1 MASGP
6 ISLGVDTG
14 GTFTDIVQID
24 AAGAVTVD
32 KAFSTP
38 ARPEDGA
45 IESLAGL
52 ARNTQRPVGA
62 VLGAAARF
70 AHGTT
75 VSTNALIQRSGAR
88 VGLIATRG
96 FEDTLVIG
104 RGPVGRVGG
113 LPHAKAMDFLHTE
126 PPPPLVTRR
135 LVRGV
140 GERVTADGEVLAALD
155 GDEAAEAVRA
165 LVEAGAES
173 LAVCLLWSFLHPDHE
188 EAVRE
193 IAAGVA
199 PGLPVFLSSEIAP
212 RIGEYERMATTAVAA
227 HVGPATTRYIASL
240 QDRLAEDGLRYPIQ
254 IMTASGGTTLPDG
267 AAREAVSVVNSGP
280 VGGLVAARHLG
291 RALGIG
297 NVITADMGGTSFD
310 VGLISRGTIE
320 RTGTPFL
327 DQGLPV
333 LTRSV
338 RIDTLGAGGGSIAA
352 SDGFRLRVGPES
364 AGADPGPAAYGR
376 GGERPT
382 VTDALVVLGIV
393 DPDRFF
399 GGRYRLDAGLAE
411 AAIERHVARP
421 LGLGIADA
429 AAGIVEVVNGRM
441 SDLIRKA
448 TIETGND
455 PRDFALFAYGGAC
468 GAHCA
473 DLAMRLGIGRAIVP
487 YGAAVFSAL
496 GIALSDIVYAHTLS
510 APVGLDDEDAA
521 RRVAQDS
528 LAALARR
535 AEADLAASGF
545 AAEDA
550 AIRYSVEMR
559 YRGQMNE
566 VSLDF
571 PEGGTEPGLAG
582 RLRRAFESL
591 YERRYGASAVRA
603 AAGLE
608 IVSFGVEASVA
619 AEVPEFSER
628 ASPPAAP
635 GPVRRRRI
643 HRRGADPLEAEIH
656 DFATLGPAAAVA
668 GPAVIERDMTTIWV
682 PPSALARVDR
692 LGNIEIAPE
701 GRKWGF
707 ASTT

>member
-1 MASGP
+1 MESGP
-6 ISLGVDTG
+6 LSLGVDTG

-38 ARPEDGA
+38 ANPEDGA
-45 IESLAGL
+45 VESLASL
-52 ARNTQRPVGA
+52 ARNTRLPVNA
-62 VLGAAARF
+62 VLGATARF

-75 VSTNALIQRSGAR
+75 VSTNALIQRSGAK

-126 PPPPLVTRR
+126 PPPALVSRR
-135 LVRGV
+135 LVRGIA
-140 GERVTADGEVLAALD
+140 GRVTAGGEVLAPVD
-155 GDEAAEAVRA
+155 GEEIADAIGA
-165 LVEAGAES
+165 LVEDGAES
-173 LAVCLLWSFLHPDHE
+173 LAVCLLWSFLRPDQE
-188 EAVRE
+188 RAVRE
-193 IAAGVA
+193 IAADAA

-212 RIGEYERMATTAVAA
+212 RIGEYERMVTTAVAA
-227 HVGPATTRYIASL
+227 HVGPATARYIARL
-240 QDRLAEDGLRYPIQ
+240 QDRLAKDGLRHPIQ
-254 IMTASGGTTLPDG
+254 VMTASGGTALPES

-291 RALGIG
+291 RALGIDDA
-297 NVITADMGGTSFD
+297 ITADMGGTSFD
-310 VGLISRGTIE
+310 VGLIARGGIE
-320 RTGTPFL
+320 RTSTPFL
-327 DQGLPV
+327 GQGLPV

-338 RIDTLGAGGGSIAA
+338 RIDTLGAGGGSIAV
-352 SDGFRLRVGPES
+352 SDGFRLKVGPES

-376 GGERPT
+376 GGEYPT
-382 VTDALVVLGIV
+382 VTDALIVLGIV
-393 DPDRFF
+393 NPERFF
-399 GGRYRLDAGLAE
+399 GGRYRLDPDLAA

-421 LGLGIADA
+421 LGLGVADA

-441 SDLIRKA
+441 SDLIRKV

-455 PRDFALFAYGGAC
+455 PRQFALFAYGGAC

-473 DLAMRLGIGRAIVP
+473 DLAMRLGISRVIVP
-487 YGAAVFSAL
+487 YGAPVFSAL

-521 RRVAQDS
+521 RRVARRS
-528 LAALARR
+528 MAALARR
-535 AEADLAASGF
+535 AEADLAASSL
-545 AAEDA
+545 APDDA

-566 VSLDF
+566 ISLDL
-571 PEGGTEPGLAG
+571 PDGAAEPGLAD
-582 RLRRAFESL
+582 RLRHAFQAL
-591 YERRYGASAVRA
+591 YEQRYGASAVRQ

-608 IVSFGVEASVA
+608 IVSFGIEAVVA
-619 AEVPEFSER
+619 ADVPRFAERTGPEVR
-628 ASPPAAP
+628 P
-635 GPVRRRRI
+635 GPSGRRRV
-643 HRRGADPLEAEIH
+643 HRRGAQPLEAGIH
-656 DFATLGPAAAVA
+656 DFTSLAPGVDIA

-682 PPSALARVDR
+682 PPSATARLDR
-692 LGNIEIAPE
+692 LGNTEIRPEPE
-701 GRKWGF
+701 G
-707 ASTT
+707 

>member
-6 ISLGVDTG
+6 LSLGVDTG

-24 AAGAVTVD
+24 SGGAVTVD

-38 ARPEDGA
+38 SAPEDGA
-45 IESLAGL
+45 VESLAGL
-52 ARNTQRPVGA
+52 ARNTQRPVDG
-62 VLGAAARF
+62 VLGATARF

-113 LPHAKAMDFLHTE
+113 LPHAKAMDFLHTA
-126 PPPPLVTRR
+126 PPAPLVSRR

-140 GERVTADGEVLAALD
+140 GERVTAEGEILAPLD
-155 GDEAAEAVRA
+155 REEAAEAVRA
-165 LVEAGAES
+165 LIEAGAES
-173 LAVCLLWSFLHPDHE
+173 LAVCLLWSFLVPDHE
-188 EAVRE
+188 ETIRE
-193 IAAGVA
+193 VAAKIA

-212 RIGEYERMATTAVAA
+212 RIGEYERMVTTAVAA
-227 HVGPATTRYIASL
+227 HVGPATTRYIGKL
-240 QDRLAEDGLRYPIQ
+240 QDRLAIDGLRHPIQ
-254 IMTASGGTTLPDG
+254 VMTAAGGTTLPDG
-267 AAREAVSVVNSGP
+267 AAWAAVSVVNSGP

-310 VGLISRGTIE
+310 VGLISRGAIE
-320 RTGTPFL
+320 HTGTPFL

-333 LTRSV
+333 LTRSA
-338 RIDTLGAGGGSIAA
+338 RIDTLGAGGGSIAV

-376 GGERPT
+376 GGEYPT

-393 DPDRFF
+393 DPGRFF

-421 LGLGIADA
+421 LGLDAADA

-441 SDLIRKA
+441 SDLIRKV

-455 PRDFALFAYGGAC
+455 PREFALFAYGGAC

-473 DLAMRLGIGRAIVP
+473 DLAMRLGIGRVIVP

-521 RRVAQDS
+521 RRVARES
-528 LAALARR
+528 LDALARR

-545 AAEDA
+545 LPGDA
-550 AIRYSVEMR
+550 TIRYSVEMR

-566 VSLDF
+566 ITLDL
-571 PEGGTEPGLAG
+571 PEGGAKPGLAD
-582 RLRRAFESL
+582 RLRRAFRSL
-591 YERRYGASAVRA
+591 YEQRYGASAVRA
-603 AAGLE
+603 SAVLE
-608 IVSFGVEASVA
+608 IVSLGVEASVA
-619 AEVPEFSER
+619 ADIPAFAERPSPEATSG
-628 ASPPAAP
+628 PAC
-635 GPVRRRRI
+635 RRRI
-643 HRRGADPLEAEIH
+643 HRRGAPPLDAEIH
-656 DFATLGPAAAVA
+656 DFDTLDSGAAIA

-682 PPSALARVDR
+682 PPAASARVDR

-701 GRKWGF
+701 GCR
-707 ASTT
+707 

>member
-6 ISLGVDTG
+6 LSLGVDTG

-24 AAGAVTVD
+24 ADGAIAVD

-38 ARPEDGA
+38 ARPEEGA
-45 IESLAGL
+45 VESLANL
-52 ARNTQRPVGA
+52 ARDTRRSVGA
-62 VLGAAARF
+62 VLGATARF

-96 FEDTLVIG
+96 FEDTLAIG

-126 PPPPLVTRR
+126 PPPPLVSRR
-135 LVRGV
+135 LVRGI
-140 GERVTADGEVLAALD
+140 GERVTAEGEVLAAVD
-155 GDEAAEAVRA
+155 REEAADAVRA
-165 LVEAGAES
+165 LVGAGAES
-173 LAVCLLWSFLHPDHE
+173 LAVCLLWSFLFPGHE
-188 EAVRE
+188 ETIRE

-199 PGLPVFLSSEIAP
+199 PDLPVFLSSEIAP
-212 RIGEYERMATTAVAA
+212 RIGEYERMVTTAIAA

-240 QDRLAEDGLRYPIQ
+240 QERLAGGGLRYPLQ
-254 IMTASGGTTLPDG
+254 IMTAAGGTTLPG
-267 AAREAVSVVNSGP
+267 KAAREAVSVVNSGP

-291 RALGIG
+291 RTLGIE

-310 VGLISRGTIE
+310 VGLISRGKIE
-320 RTGTPFL
+320 RTGAPFL

-333 LTRSV
+333 LTRSA
-338 RIDTLGAGGGSIAA
+338 RIDTLGAGGGSIAV

-376 GGERPT
+376 GGEYPT
-382 VTDALVVLGIV
+382 VTDGLVVLGII

-399 GGRYRLDAGLAE
+399 GGRYRLDPGLAE

-455 PRDFALFAYGGAC
+455 PREFVLFAYGGAC

-510 APVGLDDEDAA
+510 APVGLDDEEAA
-521 RRVAQDS
+521 RRVARES
-528 LAALARR
+528 LDALARR

-545 AAEDA
+545 ATEDA

-566 VSLDF
+566 ISLDL
-571 PEGGTEPGLAG
+571 PEGAAEPGLAD

-591 YERRYGASAVRA
+591 YERRYGASAVRVS
-603 AAGLE
+603 AGLE
-608 IVSFGVEASVA
+608 IVSFGVEATVA
-619 AEVPEFSER
+619 ADMPAFADR
-628 ASPPAAP
+628 PSPPAAP
-635 GPVRRRRI
+635 RPARRRRI
-643 HRRGADPLEAEIH
+643 HRRGADPLDAEIH
-656 DFATLGPAAAVA
+656 DFATLGPGACIA

-682 PPSALARVDR
+682 PPSALARIDR

-701 GRKWGF
+701 GRQ
-707 ASTT
+707 

>member
-6 ISLGVDTG
+6 LSLGVDTG

-24 AAGAVTVD
+24 GDGAVTVD

-45 IESLAGL
+45 VESLASL
-52 ARNTQRPVGA
+52 ARNTQRPVDA
-62 VLGAAARF
+62 VLGATARF

-126 PPPPLVTRR
+126 PPAPLVSRR

-140 GERVTADGEVLAALD
+140 GERVTAEGEVLAPLD
-155 GDEAAEAVRA
+155 REEAAEAVRA
-165 LVEAGAES
+165 VVEAGAES
-173 LAVCLLWSFLHPDHE
+173 LAVCLLWSFLAPDHE
-188 EAVRE
+188 EEIREVTAE
-193 IAAGVA
+193 IAPGV
-199 PGLPVFLSSEIAP
+199 PVFLSSEIAP
-212 RIGEYERMATTAVAA
+212 RIGEYERMVTTAVAA
-227 HVGPATTRYIASL
+227 HVGPATTRYIGKL
-240 QDRLAEDGLRYPIQ
+240 QDRLAIDGLRHPIQ
-254 IMTASGGTTLPDG
+254 IMTAAGGTTLPDG

-291 RALGIG
+291 RALGIE
-297 NVITADMGGTSFD
+297 NAITADMGGTSFD
-310 VGLISRGTIE
+310 VGLISRGAIE
-320 RTGTPFL
+320 HTGRPFL

-333 LTRSV
+333 LTRSA
-338 RIDTLGAGGGSIAA
+338 RIDTLGAGGGSIAV

-376 GGERPT
+376 GGEYPT

-399 GGRYRLDAGLAE
+399 GGRYRLDPGLAE

-441 SDLIRKA
+441 SDLIRKV

-455 PRDFALFAYGGAC
+455 PREFALFAYGGAC

-487 YGAAVFSAL
+487 YGAPVFSAL

-521 RRVAQDS
+521 RRVARES
-528 LAALARR
+528 LNALARR
-535 AEADLAASGF
+535 AGADLAASGF
-545 AAEDA
+545 ATGDA
-550 AIRYSVEMR
+550 TIRYSVEMR

-566 VSLDF
+566 ITLDL
-571 PEGGTEPGLAG
+571 PEGGAEPGLAG

-591 YERRYGASAVRA
+591 YEQRYGASAVRA
-603 AAGLE
+603 SAGLE
-608 IVSFGVEASVA
+608 IVSLGVEASVA
-619 AEVPEFSER
+619 AEIPAFAER
-628 ASPPAAP
+628 ASPEAGP
-635 GPVRRRRI
+635 GPARRRRI
-643 HRRGADPLEAEIH
+643 HRRGAEPLDAEIH
-656 DFATLGPAAAVA
+656 DFATLGPGAAVA
-668 GPAVIERDMTTIWV
+668 GPAVIEREMTTVWV

-701 GRKWGF
+701 GSR
-707 ASTT
+707 

>member
-1 MASGP
+1 MVSP
-6 ISLGVDTG
+6 PLSLGVDTG

-45 IESLAGL
+45 MESLASL

-62 VLGAAARF
+62 VLAATARF

-126 PPPPLVTRR
+126 PPPALVSRR
-135 LVRGV
+135 LVRGIA
-140 GERVTADGEVLAALD
+140 ERVTAEGQVLAPLDGE
-155 GDEAAEAVRA
+155 EAADAVRA
-165 LVEAGAES
+165 LVEAGMES
-173 LAVCLLWSFLHPDHE
+173 LAVCLLWSFLHHDHE

-193 IAAGVA
+193 IARRVA
-199 PGLPVFLSSEIAP
+199 PRLPVFLSSEIAP
-212 RIGEYERMATTAVAA
+212 RIGEYERMVTTAVAA
-227 HVGPATTRYIASL
+227 HVGLATTRYIASL
-240 QDRLAEDGLRYPIQ
+240 QDRLAEDGLRHPIQ
-254 IMTASGGTTLPDG
+254 IMTAAGGTTLPGG

-291 RALGIG
+291 RALGTE

-310 VGLISRGTIE
+310 VGLISDGTIE
-320 RTGTPFL
+320 QTGTPFL

-338 RIDTLGAGGGSIAA
+338 RIDTLGAGGGSIAV
-352 SDGFRLRVGPES
+352 SDGFRLKVGPES
-364 AGADPGPAAYGR
+364 AGADPGPAAYGW
-376 GGERPT
+376 GGEYPT
-382 VTDALVVLGIV
+382 VTDALIVLGII

-399 GGRYRLDAGLAE
+399 GGRYRLDPGLAE

-421 LGLGIADA
+421 LDLGVADA

-441 SDLIRKA
+441 SDLIRKV

-455 PRDFALFAYGGAC
+455 PREFTLFAYGGAC

-473 DLAMRLGIGRAIVP
+473 DLAMRLGIGRVIVP

-510 APVGLDDEDAA
+510 APVGLGDEEAA
-521 RRVAQDS
+521 RRVTQES
-528 LAALARR
+528 LTSLARR

-545 AAEDA
+545 APDEAEV
-550 AIRYSVEMR
+550 RYSVEMR

-566 VSLDF
+566 ISLDL
-571 PEGGTEPGLAG
+571 PEGAAEPGLAG

-591 YERRYGASAVRA
+591 YEQRYGASAVRVS
-603 AAGLE
+603 AGLE
-608 IVSFGVEASVA
+608 VVSFGVEASVA
-619 AEVPEFSER
+619 ADVPAFAER
-628 ASPPAAP
+628 PTPAATP
-635 GPVRRRRI
+635 GPALRRRI
-643 HRRGADPLEAEIH
+643 HRRGADPLEAQIH
-656 DFATLGPAAAVA
+656 DFATLGPVAAVV

-682 PPSALARVDR
+682 PPSALASIDR

-701 GRKWGF
+701 GRQ
-707 ASTT
+707 

>member
-1 MASGP
+1 MENGP
-6 ISLGVDTG
+6 LSLGVDTG

-38 ARPEDGA
+38 ANPEDGA
-45 IESLAGL
+45 VESLASL
-52 ARNTQRPVGA
+52 ARNAQLPVTE
-62 VLGAAARF
+62 VLGATARF

-75 VSTNALIQRSGAR
+75 VSTNALIQRSGAK

-126 PPPPLVTRR
+126 PPPALVSRR
-135 LVRGV
+135 LVRGI
-140 GERVTADGEVLAALD
+140 GGRITAGGEVLAPVD
-155 GDEAAEAVRA
+155 GEEIADAVRA
-165 LVEAGAES
+165 LVEGGAES

-188 EAVRE
+188 RAVRQ
-193 IAAGVA
+193 IAAEVA

-212 RIGEYERMATTAVAA
+212 RIGEYERMVTAAVAA
-227 HVGPATTRYIASL
+227 HVGPATARYISGL
-240 QDRLAEDGLRYPIQ
+240 QDRLAKDGLRHPIQ
-254 IMTASGGTTLPDG
+254 VMTASGGTALPES

-291 RALGIG
+291 RALGID
-297 NVITADMGGTSFD
+297 NAITADMGGTSFD
-310 VGLISRGTIE
+310 VGLIARGGVE
-320 RTGTPFL
+320 RTSTPFL
-327 DQGLPV
+327 GQGLPV

-338 RIDTLGAGGGSIAA
+338 RIDTLGAGGGSIAD
-352 SDGFRLRVGPES
+352 SDGFRLKVGPES

-376 GGERPT
+376 GGEYPT
-382 VTDALVVLGIV
+382 VTDALIVLGIV
-393 DPDRFF
+393 NPERFF
-399 GGRYRLDAGLAE
+399 GGRYRLDPDLAA
-411 AAIERHVARP
+411 AAIDRHVARP
-421 LGLGIADA
+421 LGLGVADA

-441 SDLIRKA
+441 SDLIRKV

-455 PRDFALFAYGGAC
+455 PRQFTLFAYGGAC

-473 DLAMRLGIGRAIVP
+473 DLAMRLGIARVIVP

-521 RRVAQDS
+521 RRIAGMS
-528 LAALARR
+528 MAALARR
-535 AEADLAASGF
+535 AEADLAASGL
-545 AAEDA
+545 APDDA

-566 VSLDF
+566 ISLDL
-571 PEGGTEPGLAG
+571 PDGAAEPGLAD
-582 RLRRAFESL
+582 RLRHAFGTL
-591 YERRYGASAVRA
+591 YEQRYGASAVRQ

-608 IVSFGVEASVA
+608 IVSFGIEAVVA
-619 AEVPEFSER
+619 ADVPRFAER
-628 ASPPAAP
+628 AGAST
-635 GPVRRRRI
+635 GPRPTGRRRV
-643 HRRGADPLEAEIH
+643 HRRGAQPLEAEIH
-656 DFATLGPAAAVA
+656 DFAALAPGADFA

-682 PPSALARVDR
+682 PPSATARLDR
-692 LGNIEIAPE
+692 LGNIEIQPE
-701 GRKWGF
+701 PGG
-707 ASTT
+707 